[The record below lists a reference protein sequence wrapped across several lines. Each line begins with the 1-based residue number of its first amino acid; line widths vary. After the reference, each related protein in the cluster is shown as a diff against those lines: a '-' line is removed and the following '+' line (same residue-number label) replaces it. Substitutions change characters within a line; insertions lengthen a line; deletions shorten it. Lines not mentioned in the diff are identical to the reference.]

1 MFIENK
7 IVKNYD
13 ILYKSDYI
21 QNDVNHNKC
30 CTYDLENKI
39 SIINKEL
46 KYLDTNYNSLN
57 TIIKETFNELNK
69 EIKLMKIE
77 LMKQN
82 TREQLLVNEI
92 EILKD
97 KNKEKEVI
105 ISNIN
110 IELKSINSKFDLQN
124 KDVINVE
131 NTINNKYESNNI

>member
-21 QNDVNHNKC
+21 QNDVNYNKC